1 MSTHHAPKRPLACPC
16 VGSQW
21 PWTRYSSVSLAATI
35 LFSRSASDSS
45 ARLAVLVRAARAVGE
60 ERVQGGAQGAARAP
74 DPPNL
79 VDAAEPEGP
88 RRPLADS
95 SADRHAGLCRCPLL
109 PCRTQRRQPKMVT
122 AAVALAQASIVA
134 LSQAALEP
142 LRDVLPLPGAGGR
155 IGAAR
160 GSAGALPERHWA
172 GALPSAPPFGAA
184 VAA

>member
-95 SADRHAGLCRCPLL
+95 SADRDAGLCCYPLL
-109 PCRTQRRQPKMVT
+109 GCWLQRGQPKVLA
-122 AAVALAQASIVA
+122 AAVALAEAAVVA
-134 LSQAALEP
+134 K
-142 LRDVLPLPGAGGR
+142 
-155 IGAAR
+155 
-160 GSAGALPERHWA
+160 W
-172 GALPSAPPFGAA
+172 PSARSPTKPGEIFFH
-184 VAA
+184 